1 MQSRYKSEGVPR
13 GKDGADFKG
22 HSVEGARDVSA
33 DNQPAGDPGLRL
45 YLSLIREI
53 PVLSREATAELADR
67 VADGERRFRAAMN
80 RIPAVALRVLALW
93 NERKRD
99 GRNTGLL
106 AHGYHGNVQH
116 DWAND
121 VDRALG
127 GLETAMAE
135 QGILASQISVGE
147 ISELDDQGVA
157 CLEDCPVLIEL
168 YIEIYRELDKSLDP
182 SHKGSS
188 LESKRE
194 LGLQHPK
201 SRRDLTQAGDALED
215 REQARQEFSLH
226 NLKLVVKVA
235 KRFRGSGLPFLD
247 LIQEGNCGLMRAVE
261 KFDHTRGFAF
271 STYAVWWI
279 EQSIIRSVQSQS
291 RTIRTPSHV
300 FQQRR
305 DFEAAHTRLRALR
318 SEEPG
323 SADIGEALSIEPDE
337 VERIES
343 ALMPIQSLD
352 APISEDGL
360 VSLGDLM
367 RAESAEELGE
377 ERDVQHIS
385 GCLADGLRSLS
396 SREREIIEM
405 RFGLRDDEELT
416 LRETGARM
424 GLSRERVRQ
433 IQKDALGRLRE
444 LSQIEE
450 LGSYLEACDDAA

>member
-1 MQSRYKSEGVPR
+1 VQSRYKSEGIAQGIGGDEFRVQPL
-13 GKDGADFKG
+13 
-22 HSVEGARDVSA
+22 EGARDVSA
-33 DNQPAGDPGLRL
+33 DSQPAGDPGLRL

-80 RIPAVALRVLALW
+80 RIPAAALRVLALW

-116 DWAND
+116 DWASD
-121 VDRALG
+121 IDRSLG
-127 GLETAMAE
+127 GLENVMAG
-135 QGILASQISVGE
+135 QGILGSPVPVGE
-147 ISELDDQGVA
+147 FIELDDQGVA
-157 CLEDCPVLIEL
+157 CLEECPVLIEL
-168 YIEIYRELDKSLDP
+168 YIEIYKELGECSESAP
-182 SHKGSS
+182 KGSS
-188 LESKRE
+188 RESNRE
-194 LGLQHPK
+194 LGLHHPK
-201 SRRDLTQAGDALED
+201 GRRYLSEAGAALED

-305 DFEAAHTRLRALR
+305 EFEVAHTKLRAIR

-323 SADIGEALSIEPDE
+323 PADIGEELSIEPDE

-343 ALMPIQSLD
+343 ALTPIQSLD

-367 RAESAEELGE
+367 TAEGVDELGE
-377 ERDVQHIS
+377 ERDAEHIS

-433 IQKDALGRLRE
+433 IQKDALRRLRE
-444 LSQIEE
+444 LSQIDE
-450 LGSYLEACDDAA
+450 LGSYLEACHDAA